1 MPFWSQA
8 FGQDADSPLKDPKR
22 AFRFTVSIT
31 GIAGGT
37 GPLLWYANSVTKPT
51 FTLSSTE
58 HKYLNHT
65 FYYPGNVTWNPIDI
79 KLVDPGGDPDVAAT
93 LAGIL
98 QGGGY
103 QIPSDASSNSL
114 TSISKAKATGALGR
128 VEIKQIDS
136 DGKPIETWTLW
147 NAYVE
152 EVDFGGTLAYGDE
165 KLTEIGLKLKYDW
178 ARLETD
184 LPGAAA
190 VLPDNK
196 FFNV

>member
-1 MPFWSQA
+1 MPFWSQS
-8 FGQDADSPLKDPKR
+8 FGEDAELKDPKR

-31 GIAGGT
+31 GIAAANG
-37 GPLLWYANSVTKPT
+37 GPLLWYANSVTKPA
-51 FTLSSTE
+51 FSLSSTE

-65 FYYPGNVTWNPIDI
+65 FYYPAMVTWNECEI

-98 QGGGY
+98 QGAGY

-114 TSISKAKATGALGR
+114 STISKARATSALGR
-128 VEIKQIDS
+128 VEIKQINA

-147 NAYVE
+147 NAYILD
-152 EVDFGGTLAYGDE
+152 VDFGGTLSYGDD
-165 KLTEIGLKLKYDW
+165 KLTEIGLKIKYDW
-178 ARLETD
+178 ARIETESA
-184 LPGAAA
+184 GAAQI
-190 VLPDNK
+190 LQGNS

>member
-8 FGQDADSPLKDPKR
+8 FGENAELKDPKR

-31 GIAGGT
+31 GITAANG
-37 GPLLWYANSVTKPT
+37 GPLLWYANSVTKPA
-51 FTLSSTE
+51 FTLSASE
-58 HKYLNHT
+58 HKYLNHV
-65 FYYPGNVTWNPIDI
+65 FYYPGNVTWNQVDI
-79 KLVDPGGDPDVAAT
+79 KMVDPGGDPDVAAT

-128 VEIKQIDS
+128 VEIKQINA

-147 NAYVE
+147 NAWIE
-152 EVDFGGTLAYGDE
+152 NVDFGGTLSYGDE
-165 KLTEIGLKLKYDW
+165 KLTEISLKLRYDW
-178 ARLETD
+178 ARIETD
-184 LPGAAA
+184 MPGAAA
-190 VLPDNK
+190 ILQDNK

>member
-1 MPFWSQA
+1 MPFWSQS
-8 FGQDADSPLKDPKR
+8 FGEDAELKDPKR

-31 GIAGGT
+31 GIAAANG

-51 FTLSSTE
+51 FSLSSTE

-65 FYYPGNVTWNPIDI
+65 FYYPAMVTWNECEI

-98 QGGGY
+98 QGAGY

-114 TSISKAKATGALGR
+114 STISKARATSALGR
-128 VEIKQIDS
+128 VEIKQINA

-147 NAYVE
+147 NAYILD
-152 EVDFGGTLAYGDE
+152 VDFGGTLSYGDE

-178 ARLETD
+178 ARIETESA
-184 LPGAAA
+184 GAAQ
-190 VLPDNK
+190 VLQGNS

>member
-8 FGQDADSPLKDPKR
+8 FGEDAELKDPKR
-22 AFRFTVSIT
+22 NFRFTVSIT
-31 GIAGGT
+31 GIAAANG
-37 GPLLWYANSVTKPT
+37 GPLIWYANSVTKPT

-65 FYYPGNVTWNPIDI
+65 FYYPAMVTWNAID
-79 KLVDPGGDPDVAAT
+79 LNVVDPGGDPEVSAT

-98 QGGGY
+98 EGAGY
-103 QIPSDASSNSL
+103 KIPSDASSNSL
-114 TSISKAKATGALGR
+114 STISKARATSALGR
-128 VEIKQIDS
+128 VEIKQINA

-147 NAYVE
+147 NAYIE
-152 EVDFGGTLAYGDE
+152 EVNFGGTLSYADD
-165 KLTEIGLKLKYDW
+165 KLTELALKIKYDW
-178 ARLETD
+178 ARLETED
-184 LPGAAA
+184 AGSAI

>member
-1 MPFWSQA
+1 MPFWSQS
-8 FGQDADSPLKDPKR
+8 FGEDAELKDPKR

-31 GIAGGT
+31 GIAAANG

-65 FYYPGNVTWNPIDI
+65 FYHPAMVTWNAIDV
-79 KLVDPGGDPDVAAT
+79 KVVDPGGDPDVAAT
-93 LAGIL
+93 IAGIL
-98 QGGGY
+98 QGAGY

-114 TSISKAKATGALGR
+114 STISKARATSALGR
-128 VEIKQIDS
+128 VEIKQINA

-147 NAYVE
+147 NAFIE
-152 EVDFGGTLAYGDE
+152 EVDFGGTLSYGDE
-165 KLTEIGLKLKYDW
+165 KLVEIGLKLKYDW
-178 ARLETD
+178 ARIETETA
-184 LPGAAA
+184 GAAQI
-190 VLPDNK
+190 LQGNS

>member
-8 FGQDADSPLKDPKR
+8 FGEDAELKDPKR
-22 AFRFTVSIT
+22 NFRFTVSIT
-31 GIAGGT
+31 GIAAANG

-51 FTLSSTE
+51 FTLSSAE

-65 FYYPGNVTWNPIDI
+65 FYYPGNVTWNACDI
-79 KLVDPGGDPDVAAT
+79 TLVDPGGDPDVAAT

-114 TSISKAKATGALGR
+114 TSISKAKATSALGR
-128 VEIKQIDS
+128 VEIKQINA

-152 EVDFGGTLAYGDE
+152 EVDFGGSLSYGDE
-165 KLTEIGLKLKYDW
+165 KLTEIKLKLKYDW
-178 ARLETD
+178 ARLETQD
-184 LPGAAA
+184 AGSAQ
-190 VLPDNK
+190 VLQDNK

>member
-8 FGQDADSPLKDPKR
+8 FGEDAELKDPKR
-22 AFRFTVSIT
+22 NFRFTVSIT
-31 GIAGGT
+31 GIAAANG

-51 FTLSSTE
+51 FTLSSAE

-65 FYYPGNVTWNPIDI
+65 FYYPGNVTWNSCDI

-114 TSISKAKATGALGR
+114 TSISKAKATSALGR
-128 VEIKQIDS
+128 VEIKQINA

-152 EVDFGGTLAYGDE
+152 EVDFGGSLSYGDE
-165 KLTEIGLKLKYDW
+165 KLTEIKLKLKYDW
-178 ARLETD
+178 ARLETQD
-184 LPGAAA
+184 AGSAQ
-190 VLPDNK
+190 VLQDNK

>member
-1 MPFWSQA
+1 MPFWSQS
-8 FGQDADSPLKDPKR
+8 FGEDAELKDPKR

-31 GIAGGT
+31 GIAAANG

-51 FTLSSTE
+51 FSLSSTE

-65 FYYPGNVTWNPIDI
+65 FYYPAMVTWNECEI

-98 QGGGY
+98 QGAGY

-114 TSISKAKATGALGR
+114 STISKARATSALGR
-128 VEIKQIDS
+128 VEIKQINA

-147 NAYVE
+147 NAYILD
-152 EVDFGGTLAYGDE
+152 VDFGGTLSYGDE
-165 KLTEIGLKLKYDW
+165 KLTEISLKLKYDW
-178 ARLETD
+178 ARIETESA
-184 LPGAAA
+184 GAAQ
-190 VLPDNK
+190 VLQGNS

>member
-8 FGQDADSPLKDPKR
+8 FGEDAELKDPKR
-22 AFRFTVSIT
+22 NFRFTVSIT
-31 GIAGGT
+31 GIAAANG
-37 GPLLWYANSVTKPT
+37 GPLLWYANSVNKPT
-51 FTLSSTE
+51 FTLNSAE

-65 FYYPGNVTWNPIDI
+65 FYYPGNVTWNEIDI
-79 KLVDPGGDPDVAAT
+79 TMVDPGGDPDVSAT

-114 TSISKAKATGALGR
+114 TSISKAKATSALGR
-128 VEIKQIDS
+128 VEIKQINA

-147 NAYVE
+147 NAFVT
-152 EVDFGGTLAYGDE
+152 EVDFGGTLSYGDE

-178 ARLETD
+178 ARIETES
-184 LPGAAA
+184 PGAAE

>member
-1 MPFWSQA
+1 MPFWAQA

>member
-8 FGQDADSPLKDPKR
+8 FGEDADLKDPKR
-22 AFRFTVSIT
+22 NFRFTVSIT
-31 GIAGGT
+31 GITAANG
-37 GPLLWYANSVTKPT
+37 GPLLWYANSVNKPT

-65 FYYPGNVTWNPIDI
+65 FNYPALVTWNSIDI
-79 KLVDPGGDPDVAAT
+79 AMVDPGGDPDVSAT

-128 VEIKQIDS
+128 VEIKQINA

-152 EVDFGGTLAYGDE
+152 EVDFGGTLSYGDE
-165 KLTEIGLKLKYDW
+165 KLTEIKLKLKYDW
-178 ARLETD
+178 ARIETD
-184 LPGAAA
+184 AGGSAE
-190 VLPDNK
+190 VLGGNS

>member
-8 FGQDADSPLKDPKR
+8 FGEDAELKDPKR
-22 AFRFTVSIT
+22 NFRFTVSIT
-31 GIAGGT
+31 GIAAANG
-37 GPLLWYANSVTKPT
+37 GPLLWYANSVTKPA
-51 FTLSSTE
+51 FTLASAE

-65 FYYPGNVTWNPIDI
+65 FYYPGNVTWNACDI
-79 KLVDPGGDPDVAAT
+79 TLVDPGGDPDVAAT

-103 QIPSDASSNSL
+103 QIPTDASSNSL

-128 VEIKQIDS
+128 VEIKQINA

-152 EVDFGGTLAYGDE
+152 EVDFGGSLSYGDE
-165 KLTEIGLKLKYDW
+165 KLTEIKLKLKYDW
-178 ARLETD
+178 ARLETQD
-184 LPGAAA
+184 AGSAQILQ
-190 VLPDNK
+190 DNK

>member
-8 FGQDADSPLKDPKR
+8 FGEDAELKDPKR
-22 AFRFTVSIT
+22 NFRFTVSIT
-31 GIAGGT
+31 GIAAANG
-37 GPLLWYANSVTKPT
+37 GPLLWYANSVTKPA
-51 FTLSSTE
+51 FTLASAE

-65 FYYPGNVTWNPIDI
+65 FYYPGNVTWNSCDI

-103 QIPSDASSNSL
+103 QIPTDASSNSL

-128 VEIKQIDS
+128 VEIKQINA

-147 NAYVE
+147 NAFVE

-165 KLTEIGLKLKYDW
+165 KLTEIKLKLKYDW
-178 ARLETD
+178 ARIETQD
-184 LPGAAA
+184 AGSAQILQ
-190 VLPDNK
+190 DNK

>member
-1 MPFWSQA
+1 MPFWSQS
-8 FGQDADSPLKDPKR
+8 FGEDAELKDPKR

-31 GIAGGT
+31 GIAAANG
-37 GPLLWYANSVTKPT
+37 GPLLWYANSVTKST
-51 FTLSSTE
+51 FSLSSTE

-65 FYYPGNVTWNPIDI
+65 FYYPAMVTWNECEI

-98 QGGGY
+98 QGAGY

-114 TSISKAKATGALGR
+114 STISKARATSALGR
-128 VEIKQIDS
+128 VEIKQINA

-147 NAYVE
+147 NAFVE
-152 EVDFGGTLAYGDE
+152 EVDFGGTLSYGDE
-165 KLTEIGLKLKYDW
+165 KLTEIGLKIKYDW
-178 ARLETD
+178 ARIETESA
-184 LPGAAA
+184 GAAQ
-190 VLPDNK
+190 VLQGNS

>member
-1 MPFWSQA
+1 MPFWSQS
-8 FGQDADSPLKDPKR
+8 FGEDAELKDPKR

-31 GIAGGT
+31 GIAAANG

-51 FTLSSTE
+51 FSLSSTE

-65 FYYPGNVTWNPIDI
+65 FYYPAMVTWNECEI

-98 QGGGY
+98 QGAGY

-114 TSISKAKATGALGR
+114 STISKARATSALGR
-128 VEIKQIDS
+128 VEIKQINA

-147 NAYVE
+147 NAYILD
-152 EVDFGGTLAYGDE
+152 VDFGGTLSYGDD
-165 KLTEIGLKLKYDW
+165 KLTEIGLKIKYDW
-178 ARLETD
+178 ARIETESA
-184 LPGAAA
+184 GAAQ
-190 VLPDNK
+190 VLQGNS

>member
-1 MPFWSQA
+1 MPFWSQS
-8 FGQDADSPLKDPKR
+8 FGEDAELKDPKR

-31 GIAGGT
+31 GIAAANG
-37 GPLLWYANSVTKPT
+37 GPLLWYANSVSKPT
-51 FTLSSTE
+51 FTLSSAE

-65 FYYPGNVTWNPIDI
+65 FYYPGMVTWNSIDL

-98 QGGGY
+98 EGAGY
-103 QIPSDASSNSL
+103 KIPSDASSNSL
-114 TSISKAKATGALGR
+114 STISKARATGALGR
-128 VEIKQIDS
+128 VEIKQINA

-147 NAYVE
+147 NAFVE
-152 EVDFGGTLAYGDE
+152 EVDFGGTLSYGDE

-178 ARLETD
+178 ARIETETA
-184 LPGAAA
+184 GAAV